1 MDETTL
7 SLIQQKI
14 GYQFTNPVLLK
25 QAFVSPSLSAATQN
39 RVQNY
44 QILEFIGDAVLGLAV
59 VKNLASEFCHVDAN
73 GQFVS
78 SATEGQLSEEKSR
91 LVKNEKLAHCSNV
104 LEFDSYL
111 ERAHGYY
118 LHDRKNKKGDLIESV
133 LGAVAIDSNWN
144 MDVLSRV
151 VSELLRYDKTAEN
164 ATEKLQNYCKKNG
177 LDLPIY
183 SFWNCG
189 SRYDCAV
196 SLQSVNGLFVGNG
209 KTVEEAQNVAVE
221 SAYTYLTGQNVT
233 KKQTVEQTGVNIL
246 NSSKKSPTAV
256 EILNL
261 KYIKK
266 EIVQPNYSFAQTAEN
281 GKLFWICTLTLNNN
295 EYQVSGKATTRKK
308 AKQAAA
314 KAMLDLLENSKQ
326 EEKSISSR
334 KLSGIGLLK
343 RAMILRERS
352 VLK

>member
-14 GYQFTNPVLLK
+14 GYQFVNPVFLK
-25 QAFVSPSLSAATQN
+25 QAFISPSLSVATQN

-59 VKNLASEFCHVDAN
+59 VKNLASEFCHVDAS

-78 SATEGQLSEEKSR
+78 SAPEGQLSDEKSR
-91 LVKNEKLAHCSNV
+91 LVKNEKLAHCSNL

-111 ERAHGYY
+111 ERAHGYFLY
-118 LHDRKNKKGDLIESV
+118 DRKNKKGDLIESV

-151 VSELLRYDKTAEN
+151 ASELLRYDKLAEN
-164 ATEKLQNYCKKNG
+164 ATEKLQIYCEKSG
-177 LDLPIY
+177 LDLPTY

-209 KTVEEAQNVAVE
+209 KTVEEAQNAAVE
-221 SAYTYLTGQNVT
+221 SAYTYLIGQNVT
-233 KKQTVEQTGVNIL
+233 KKKSVEQTGANIL
-246 NSSKKSPTAV
+246 NTPRKSPTAV

-295 EYQVSGKATTRKK
+295 EHQVSGKATTRKK

-314 KAMLDLLENSKQ
+314 KAMLELLENSKQ

-343 RAMILRERS
+343 RAMILRKEAF
-352 VLK
+352 

>member
-14 GYQFTNPVLLK
+14 GYQFVNPVLLK
-25 QAFVSPSLSAATQN
+25 QAFVSPSLSDATQN

-59 VKNLASEFCHVDAN
+59 VKNLASEFCHVDSS

-78 SATEGQLSEEKSR
+78 SATEGNLTEEKIR
-91 LVKNEKLAHCSNV
+91 LVQNEKLALCSNA
-104 LEFDSYL
+104 LGFDSYL
-111 ERAHGYY
+111 ERAHGYF
-118 LHDRKNKKGDLIESV
+118 LHDRKNKKGDLIESI
-133 LGAVAIDSNWN
+133 LGAVAIDSNFN

-151 VSELLRYDKTAEN
+151 ASELLRHDKLAEN
-164 ATEKLQNYCKKNG
+164 ATEKLQNYCEEKG

-221 SAYTYLTGQNVT
+221 SAYIYLTGQNVT
-233 KKQTVEQTGVNIL
+233 KKKSVEQTGANIL
-246 NSSKKSPTAV
+246 NSSKKSLTAV
-256 EILNL
+256 EKLNL

-266 EIVQPNYSFAQTAEN
+266 EIAQPNYSFVQVTEN
-281 GKLFWICTLTLNNN
+281 GKSFWICSLSLNDNK
-295 EYQVSGKATTRKK
+295 YRVSGKTTTRKK
-308 AKQAAA
+308 AKQAVA

-326 EEKSISSR
+326 EEKSIPSVNPT
-334 KLSGIGLLK
+334 GIGLLK
-343 RAMILRERS
+343 KAMILRERS

>member
-14 GYQFTNPVLLK
+14 GYQFVNPVFLK
-25 QAFVSPSLSAATQN
+25 QAFSSPSLSAVTQN

-78 SATEGQLSEEKSR
+78 SATEGQLSDEKSR
-91 LVKNEKLAHCSNV
+91 LVKNEKLAHCSNL

-111 ERAHGYY
+111 ERAHGYH

-144 MDVLSRV
+144 MDILSRV
-151 VSELLRYDKTAEN
+151 ASELLRYDKTVKTASE
-164 ATEKLQNYCKKNG
+164 ELQNYCKKNG
-177 LDLPIY
+177 LDLPTY

-189 SRYDCAV
+189 SRYDCAI
-196 SLQSVNGLFVGNG
+196 SLQPINGLFVGNG
-209 KTVEEAQNVAVE
+209 KTVEEAQKVAVE
-221 SAYTYLTGQNVT
+221 SAYIYLTGQNVT
-233 KKQTVEQTGVNIL
+233 KKKSVEQTGANIL
-246 NSSKKSPTAV
+246 NSSKKFLTPV
-256 EILNL
+256 EKLNL

-266 EIVQPNYSFAQTAEN
+266 EIVQPNYSFVQVTEN
-281 GKLFWICTLTLNNN
+281 GKSFWICSLSLNDNK
-295 EYQVSGKATTRKK
+295 YRVSGKATTRKK
-308 AKQAAA
+308 AKQAVA

-326 EEKSISSR
+326 EEKSIPSV
-334 KLSGIGLLK
+334 KPTGIGLLK
-343 RAMILRERS
+343 KAMILRENC
-352 VLK
+352 

>member
-14 GYQFTNPVLLK
+14 GYQFVNPVLLK

-39 RVQNY
+39 RLQNY
-44 QILEFIGDAVLGLAV
+44 QVLEFIGDEVLGLAV
-59 VKNLASEFCHVDAN
+59 VKNLASEFCHVDSS

-78 SATEGQLSEEKSR
+78 SATEGNLTEEKIR
-91 LVKNEKLAHCSNV
+91 LVQNEKLALCSNA
-104 LEFDSYL
+104 LGFDSYL
-111 ERAHGYY
+111 ERAHGYF

-144 MDVLSRV
+144 MDILSRV
-151 VSELLRYDKTAEN
+151 ASELLRYDKIAEN

-209 KTVEEAQNVAVE
+209 KTVEEAQNAAVE
-221 SAYTYLTGQNVT
+221 SAYTYLIEQNIT
-233 KKQTVEQTGVNIL
+233 KKKSVEQTEENLL
-246 NSSKKSPTAV
+246 NTPRKSPTAV

-281 GKLFWICTLTLNNN
+281 GKLFWSCTLTLNN
-295 EYQVSGKATTRKK
+295 EHQVSEKATTRKK

-314 KAMLDLLENSKQ
+314 KVMLDLLENSKQ

-343 RAMILRERS
+343 KAMILRENC
-352 VLK
+352 

>member
-1 MDETTL
+1 MDEATL
-7 SLIQQKI
+7 SFIQQKI
-14 GYQFTNPVLLK
+14 GYQFVNPVLLK

-39 RVQNY
+39 RLQNY
-44 QILEFIGDAVLGLAV
+44 QVLEFIGDEVLGLAV
-59 VKNLASEFCHVDAN
+59 VKNLSSEFCHVDSS

-78 SATEGQLSEEKSR
+78 SATESHLTEEKIR
-91 LVKNEKLAHCSNV
+91 LVKNEKLSRCSNA
-104 LEFDSYL
+104 LGFDSYL
-111 ERAHGYY
+111 ERAHGYF

-151 VSELLRYDKTAEN
+151 ASELLRYDKTAEN

-177 LDLPIY
+177 LDLPTY

-209 KTVEEAQNVAVE
+209 KTVEEAQNAAVE
-221 SAYTYLTGQNVT
+221 SVYTYLIEQNIT
-233 KKQTVEQTGVNIL
+233 KKKSVEQTGANIL
-246 NSSKKSPTAV
+246 NSSKKSLTAV
-256 EILNL
+256 EKLNL

-281 GKLFWICTLTLNNN
+281 GKLFWSCTLTLNN
-295 EYQVSGKATTRKK
+295 EHQVSEKATTRKK

-314 KAMLDLLENSKQ
+314 KVMLDLLENSKQ

-343 RAMILRERS
+343 KAMILRENC
-352 VLK
+352 

>member
-14 GYQFTNPVLLK
+14 GYQFVNPVLLK

-39 RVQNY
+39 RLQNY
-44 QILEFIGDAVLGLAV
+44 QVLEFIGDEVLGLAV
-59 VKNLASEFCHVDAN
+59 VKNLASEFCHVDSS

-91 LVKNEKLAHCSNV
+91 LIKNEKLALCSNA
-104 LEFDSYL
+104 LGFDSYL
-111 ERAHGYY
+111 ERAHGYF

-151 VSELLRYDKTAEN
+151 ASELLRYDKTAEN

-209 KTVEEAQNVAVE
+209 KTVKEAQNAAVE
-221 SAYTYLTGQNVT
+221 SAYTYLIEQNIT
-233 KKQTVEQTGVNIL
+233 KKKSVEQTEENLL
-246 NSSKKSPTAV
+246 NTPRKSPTAV

-281 GKLFWICTLTLNNN
+281 GKLFWSCTLTLNN
-295 EYQVSGKATTRKK
+295 EHQVSEKATTRKK

-314 KAMLDLLENSKQ
+314 KVMLDLLENSKQ

-343 RAMILRERS
+343 KAMILRENC
-352 VLK
+352 

>member
-1 MDETTL
+1 MDEATL

-59 VKNLASEFCHVDAN
+59 VKNLSSEFCHVDSS

-78 SATEGQLSEEKSR
+78 SATESHLTEEKIC
-91 LVKNEKLAHCSNV
+91 LVKNEKLSRCSNA
-104 LEFDSYL
+104 LGFDSYL
-111 ERAHGYY
+111 ERAHGYF

-151 VSELLRYDKTAEN
+151 ASELLRYDKTVKTASKEL
-164 ATEKLQNYCKKNG
+164 KNYCEKNG
-177 LDLPIY
+177 VDLPTY

-209 KTVEEAQNVAVE
+209 KTVEEAQNAAVE
-221 SAYTYLTGQNVT
+221 SAYTYLIGQNVT
-233 KKQTVEQTGVNIL
+233 KKKSVEQTGANIL

-256 EILNL
+256 EILNQ

-266 EIVQPNYSFAQTAEN
+266 EIVQPNYSFAQTAEK

-295 EYQVSGKATTRKK
+295 EHQVSGKATTRKK

-326 EEKSISSR
+326 EEKSIPSR
-334 KLSGIGLLK
+334 GIGLLK

>member
-14 GYQFTNPVLLK
+14 GYQFVNPVLLK
-25 QAFVSPSLSAATQN
+25 QAFISPSLSVATQN

-59 VKNLASEFCHVDAN
+59 VKNLASEFCHVDAS

-78 SATEGQLSEEKSR
+78 SAPEGQLSEEKSR

-118 LHDRKNKKGDLIESV
+118 LHDRKNKKGDLIESI

-151 VSELLRYDKTAEN
+151 ASELLRYDKTAEN

-177 LDLPIY
+177 LDLPTY

-189 SRYDCAV
+189 LRYDCAV
-196 SLQSVNGLFVGNG
+196 SLQSVNGFFVGNG

-233 KKQTVEQTGVNIL
+233 KKKSVEQTGANIL

-266 EIVQPNYSFAQTAEN
+266 EIGQPNYSFAQTAEN

-295 EYQVSGKATTRKK
+295 ENRVLGKATTRKK

-314 KAMLDLLENSKQ
+314 KAMLELLENLKQ

-343 RAMILRERS
+343 RAMILRENC
-352 VLK
+352 

>member
-118 LHDRKNKKGDLIESV
+118 LLDRKNKKGDLIESV

-151 VSELLRYDKTAEN
+151 ASELLRYDKTVKTASE
-164 ATEKLQNYCKKNG
+164 ELKNYCEKNG
-177 LDLPIY
+177 LDLPTY

-189 SRYDCAV
+189 SRYDCAI

-209 KTVEEAQNVAVE
+209 KTVEEAQNAAVE

-233 KKQTVEQTGVNIL
+233 KKKSVEQTGANIL
-246 NSSKKSPTAV
+246 NSSRKSPTAV

-281 GKLFWICTLTLNNN
+281 GKLFWICTLTLNN
-295 EYQVSGKATTRKK
+295 EHQVSGKATTRKK

-314 KAMLDLLENSKQ
+314 KVMLDLLENSKQ
-326 EEKSISSR
+326 EEKSIPSR
-334 KLSGIGLLK
+334 EIGLLK
-343 RAMILRERS
+343 RALILRERKS
-352 VLK
+352 KIIQ

>member
-1 MDETTL
+1 MDEATL
-7 SLIQQKI
+7 SFIQQKI
-14 GYQFTNPVLLK
+14 GYQFVNTVLLK
-25 QAFVSPSLSAATQN
+25 QAFVSPSLSDATQN
-39 RVQNY
+39 RLQNY
-44 QILEFIGDAVLGLAV
+44 QVLEFIGDAVLGLAV
-59 VKNLASEFCHVDAN
+59 VKNLSSEFCHVDSS

-91 LVKNEKLAHCSNV
+91 LIKNEKLALCSNA
-104 LEFDSYL
+104 LGFDSYL
-111 ERAHGYY
+111 ERAHGYF

-151 VSELLRYDKTAEN
+151 ASELLRYDKTAEN

-196 SLQSVNGLFVGNG
+196 SLQFVNELFVGNG
-209 KTVEEAQNVAVE
+209 CSEEESQKIAAELAYKYLIMQNGV
-221 SAYTYLTGQNVT
+221 
-233 KKQTVEQTGVNIL
+233 KKMSVEQTEVNVL
-246 NSSKKSPTAV
+246 NISKKFLTPV
-256 EILNL
+256 EKLNL

-266 EIVQPNYSFAQTAEN
+266 EIVQPNYSFVQVTEN
-281 GKLFWICTLTLNNN
+281 GKLFWICSLSLNDNKHR
-295 EYQVSGKATTRKK
+295 VSGKATTRKK
-308 AKQAAA
+308 AKQAVA

-326 EEKSISSR
+326 EENSIPSV
-334 KLSGIGLLK
+334 KLTGIGLLK
-343 RAMILRERS
+343 KAMILRENC
-352 VLK
+352 

>member
-118 LHDRKNKKGDLIESV
+118 LHDRKNKKGDLIESI

-151 VSELLRYDKTAEN
+151 ASELMRYDKMAEN
-164 ATEKLQNYCKKNG
+164 ATEKLQIYCEKSG
-177 LDLPIY
+177 LDLPTY

-209 KTVEEAQNVAVE
+209 KTVEESQNAAVE
-221 SAYTYLTGQNVT
+221 SAYTYLTGQNIT
-233 KKQTVEQTGVNIL
+233 KKKSIEQTEENLL
-246 NSSKKSPTAV
+246 NTPRKSPTAV
-256 EILNL
+256 EMLNL

-266 EIVQPNYSFAQTAEN
+266 EIVQPNYTFAQTAEK
-281 GKLFWICTLTLNNN
+281 GKLFWICTLTLNN
-295 EYQVSGKATTRKK
+295 EHQVSGKATTRKK

-314 KAMLDLLENSKQ
+314 KVMLDLLEKSKQ
-326 EEKSISSR
+326 EEKSIQSR
-334 KLSGIGLLK
+334 GIGLLK

>member
-1 MDETTL
+1 MDEATL

-14 GYQFTNPVLLK
+14 GYQFVNPVLLK
-25 QAFVSPSLSAATQN
+25 QAFVSPSLSDATQN
-39 RVQNY
+39 RLQNY
-44 QILEFIGDAVLGLAV
+44 QVLEFIGDAVLGLAV
-59 VKNLASEFCHVDAN
+59 VKNLSSEFCHVDSS

-91 LVKNEKLAHCSNV
+91 LIKNEKLALCSNA
-104 LEFDSYL
+104 LGFDSYL
-111 ERAHGYY
+111 ERAHGYF

-151 VSELLRYDKTAEN
+151 ASELLRYDKTAEN

-221 SAYTYLTGQNVT
+221 SVYIYL
-233 KKQTVEQTGVNIL
+233 KKSVEQTGANIL
-246 NSSKKSPTAV
+246 NSSKKSLTAV
-256 EILNL
+256 EKLNL

-266 EIVQPNYSFAQTAEN
+266 EIAQPNYSFVQVTEN
-281 GKLFWICTLTLNNN
+281 GKSFWICSLSLNDNK
-295 EYQVSGKATTRKK
+295 YRVSGKATTRKK
-308 AKQAAA
+308 AKQAVA
-314 KAMLDLLENSKQ
+314 KAMLALLENSKQ
-326 EEKSISSR
+326 EEKSIPSV
-334 KLSGIGLLK
+334 KPTGIGLLK
-343 RAMILRERS
+343 KAMILRENC
-352 VLK
+352 

>member
-1 MDETTL
+1 MDEATL
-7 SLIQQKI
+7 SFIQQKI
-14 GYQFTNPVLLK
+14 GYQFVNPVLLK

-44 QILEFIGDAVLGLAV
+44 QNLEFIGDAVLGLAV
-59 VKNLASEFCHVDAN
+59 VKNLASEFCHVDSS

-91 LVKNEKLAHCSNV
+91 LIKNEKLALCSNA
-104 LEFDSYL
+104 LGFDSYL
-111 ERAHGYY
+111 ERAHGYF

-144 MDVLSRV
+144 MDILSRV
-151 VSELLRYDKTAEN
+151 ASELLRYDKIAEN

-209 KTVEEAQNVAVE
+209 KTVEEAQNAAVE
-221 SAYTYLTGQNVT
+221 SAYTYLIEQNIT
-233 KKQTVEQTGVNIL
+233 KKKSVEQTEENLL
-246 NSSKKSPTAV
+246 NTPRKSPTAV

-281 GKLFWICTLTLNNN
+281 GKLFWICTLTLNN
-295 EYQVSGKATTRKK
+295 EHQVSEKATTRKK

-314 KAMLDLLENSKQ
+314 KVMLDLLENSKQ

>member
-1 MDETTL
+1 M
-7 SLIQQKI
+7 
-14 GYQFTNPVLLK
+14 
-25 QAFVSPSLSAATQN
+25 
-39 RVQNY
+39 
-44 QILEFIGDAVLGLAV
+44 
-59 VKNLASEFCHVDAN
+59 VKNLSSEFCHVDSS

-91 LVKNEKLAHCSNV
+91 LIKNEKLALCSNA
-104 LEFDSYL
+104 LGFDSYL
-111 ERAHGYY
+111 ERAHGYF

-151 VSELLRYDKTAEN
+151 ASELLRYDKTAEN

-209 KTVEEAQNVAVE
+209 KTVEEAQNAAVE
-221 SAYTYLTGQNVT
+221 SAYTYLIGQNVT
-233 KKQTVEQTGVNIL
+233 KKKSVEQTGANIL

-256 EILNL
+256 EKLNL

-266 EIVQPNYSFAQTAEN
+266 EIAQPNYSFVQVTEN

-295 EYQVSGKATTRKK
+295 ENRVLGKATTRKK

-314 KAMLDLLENSKQ
+314 KAMLELLENSKQ
-326 EEKSISSR
+326 EEKYISSR

>member
-1 MDETTL
+1 MDESTL
-7 SLIQQKI
+7 SFIQQKI
-14 GYQFTNPVLLK
+14 GYQFVNPVLLK
-25 QAFVSPSLSAATQN
+25 QAFVSPSLSDATQN

-59 VKNLASEFCHVDAN
+59 VKNLSSEFCHVDSS

-78 SATEGQLSEEKSR
+78 SATEGNLTEEKIR
-91 LVKNEKLAHCSNV
+91 LIKNEKLALCSNA
-104 LEFDSYL
+104 LGFDSYL
-111 ERAHGYY
+111 ERAHGYF

-151 VSELLRYDKTAEN
+151 ASELLRYDKPAEN
-164 ATEKLQNYCKKNG
+164 ATEKLQNYCAEQG
-177 LDLPIY
+177 QDLPIY

-189 SRYDCAV
+189 SRYDCTV
-196 SLQSVNGLFVGNG
+196 SLQFVNELFVGNG
-209 KTVEEAQNVAVE
+209 CSEEESQKIAAELAYKYLIMQNGV
-221 SAYTYLTGQNVT
+221 
-233 KKQTVEQTGVNIL
+233 KKMSVEQTEVNVL
-246 NSSKKSPTAV
+246 NISKKFLTPV
-256 EILNL
+256 EKLNL

-266 EIVQPNYSFAQTAEN
+266 EIVQPNYSFVQVTEN
-281 GKLFWICTLTLNNN
+281 GKLFWICSLSLNDNKHR
-295 EYQVSGKATTRKK
+295 VSGKATTRKK

-334 KLSGIGLLK
+334 KFSGIGLLK
-343 RAMILRERS
+343 KAMILREEAF
-352 VLK
+352 

>member
-14 GYQFTNPVLLK
+14 GYQFVNPVLLK
-25 QAFVSPSLSAATQN
+25 QAFVSPSLSDATQN
-39 RVQNY
+39 RLQNY
-44 QILEFIGDAVLGLAV
+44 QVLEFIGDAVLGLAV
-59 VKNLASEFCHVDAN
+59 VKNLSSEFCHVDSS

-91 LVKNEKLAHCSNV
+91 LIKNEKLALCSNA
-104 LEFDSYL
+104 LGFDSYL
-111 ERAHGYY
+111 ERAHGYF

-151 VSELLRYDKTAEN
+151 ASELLRYDKPAEN
-164 ATEKLQNYCKKNG
+164 ATEKLQNYCAEQG
-177 LDLPIY
+177 QDLPIY

-221 SAYTYLTGQNVT
+221 SAYIYLTGQNVT
-233 KKQTVEQTGVNIL
+233 KKKSVEQTGANIL
-246 NSSKKSPTAV
+246 NSSKKFLTPV
-256 EILNL
+256 EKLNL

-266 EIVQPNYSFAQTAEN
+266 EIVQPNYSFVQVTEN
-281 GKLFWICTLTLNNN
+281 GKLFWICSLSLNDNKHR
-295 EYQVSGKATTRKK
+295 VSGKATTRKK

-314 KAMLDLLENSKQ
+314 KAMLALLETSTQ
-326 EEKSISSR
+326 EENSISSV
-334 KLSGIGLLK
+334 KLTGIGLLK
-343 RAMILRERS
+343 KAMILRENC
-352 VLK
+352 

>member
-14 GYQFTNPVLLK
+14 GYQFVNPVFLK
-25 QAFVSPSLSAATQN
+25 QAFSSPSLSAVTQN

-78 SATEGQLSEEKSR
+78 SATEGQLSDEKSR
-91 LVKNEKLAHCSNV
+91 LVKNEKLAHCSNL

-111 ERAHGYY
+111 ERAHGYH

-144 MDVLSRV
+144 MDILSRV
-151 VSELLRYDKTAEN
+151 ASELLRYDKMVEN
-164 ATEKLQNYCKKNG
+164 ATEKLQNYCDTNG
-177 LDLPIY
+177 LDLPTY
-183 SFWNCG
+183 YFWNCG
-189 SRYDCAV
+189 SRYDCAI
-196 SLQSVNGLFVGNG
+196 SLQPINGLFVGNG
-209 KTVEEAQNVAVE
+209 KTVEEAQNAAVE

-233 KKQTVEQTGVNIL
+233 KKKSVEQTGANIL

-314 KAMLDLLENSKQ
+314 KAMLDLLEKSKQ
-326 EEKSISSR
+326 EEKSIQSR
-334 KLSGIGLLK
+334 GIGLLK
-343 RAMILRERS
+343 RAMILRKEAF
-352 VLK
+352 

>member
-7 SLIQQKI
+7 SLIQHKI
-14 GYQFTNPVLLK
+14 GYQFVNPVFLK

-59 VKNLASEFCHVDAN
+59 VKNLASEFCHVDAS

-78 SATEGQLSEEKSR
+78 SAPEGLLSEEKSR

-118 LHDRKNKKGDLIESV
+118 LHDRKNKKGDLIESI

-151 VSELLRYDKTAEN
+151 ASELLRYDKTAEN
-164 ATEKLQNYCKKNG
+164 ATEKLKNYCEKNG
-177 LDLPIY
+177 LDLPTY

-196 SLQSVNGLFVGNG
+196 SLQPINGLFVGNG
-209 KTVEEAQNVAVE
+209 KTVEEAQNAVVE

-233 KKQTVEQTGVNIL
+233 KKQTVEQTGANIL
-246 NSSKKSPTAV
+246 NSLKKSPTAV
-256 EILNL
+256 EMVNL

-266 EIVQPNYSFAQTAEN
+266 EIVQPNYSFTQTAEN

-295 EYQVSGKATTRKK
+295 ENRVLGKATTRKK

-314 KAMLDLLENSKQ
+314 KAMLELLENSKQ

-343 RAMILRERS
+343 RAMILRKEAF
-352 VLK
+352 

>member
-1 MDETTL
+1 MDETIL

-14 GYQFTNPVLLK
+14 GYQFVNPVLLK
-25 QAFVSPSLSAATQN
+25 QAFISPSLSAVTQN

-78 SATEGQLSEEKSR
+78 SATEGQLSDEKSR
-91 LVKNEKLAHCSNV
+91 LVKNEKLAHCSNL

-151 VSELLRYDKTAEN
+151 ASELLRYDKMAEN
-164 ATEKLQNYCKKNG
+164 ATEKLQIYCEKSG
-177 LDLPIY
+177 LDLPTY

-189 SRYDCAV
+189 RRYDCAV

-209 KTVEEAQNVAVE
+209 KTVEEAQNAAVE

-233 KKQTVEQTGVNIL
+233 KKKSVEQTGANIL
-246 NSSKKSPTAV
+246 NSSKKSLTAV
-256 EILNL
+256 EMLNL

-266 EIVQPNYSFAQTAEN
+266 EIDQPNYSFVQTAEN

-295 EYQVSGKATTRKK
+295 EHKVSGKATTRKK
-308 AKQAAA
+308 AKQATA
-314 KAMLDLLENSKQ
+314 KAMLELLENSKQ

-343 RAMILRERS
+343 RAMILRENC
-352 VLK
+352 

>member
-1 MDETTL
+1 MDEATL
-7 SLIQQKI
+7 SFIQQKI
-14 GYQFTNPVLLK
+14 GYQFVNPVLLK

-44 QILEFIGDAVLGLAV
+44 QNLEFIGDAVLGLAV
-59 VKNLASEFCHVDAN
+59 VKNLASEFCHVDSS

-91 LVKNEKLAHCSNV
+91 LIKNEKLSRCSNA
-104 LEFDSYL
+104 LGFDSYL
-111 ERAHGYY
+111 ERAHGYF

-151 VSELLRYDKTAEN
+151 ASELLRYDKTAEN
-164 ATEKLQNYCKKNG
+164 ATEKLQSYCKKNG

-196 SLQSVNGLFVGNG
+196 SLQSVNGLFVGKG
-209 KTVEEAQNVAVE
+209 KTVEESQNAAVE
-221 SAYTYLTGQNVT
+221 SAYTYLIEQNIT
-233 KKQTVEQTGVNIL
+233 KKKSVEQTEENLL
-246 NSSKKSPTAV
+246 NTPRKSPTAV

-281 GKLFWICTLTLNNN
+281 GKLFWSCTLTLNN
-295 EYQVSGKATTRKK
+295 EHQVSEKATTRKK

-314 KAMLDLLENSKQ
+314 KVMLDLLENSKQ

-343 RAMILRERS
+343 KAMILRENC
-352 VLK
+352 

>member
-14 GYQFTNPVLLK
+14 GYRFVNPVFLK
-25 QAFVSPSLSAATQN
+25 QAFSSPSLSAATQN

-91 LVKNEKLAHCSNV
+91 LVKNEKLAHCSNL

-111 ERAHGYY
+111 EHVHGYF

-133 LGAVAIDSNWN
+133 LGTVAIDSNWN
-144 MDVLSRV
+144 MDILSRV
-151 VSELLRYDKTAEN
+151 ASELLRYDKTVEN
-164 ATEKLQNYCKKNG
+164 VSEKLQNYCKKNG
-177 LDLPIY
+177 LDLPTY

-209 KTVEEAQNVAVE
+209 KTVEEAQNAAVE
-221 SAYTYLTGQNVT
+221 SAYTYLTGQNIT
-233 KKQTVEQTGVNIL
+233 KKKSIEQTEENLL
-246 NSSKKSPTAV
+246 NTPRKSPTAV

-266 EIVQPNYSFAQTAEN
+266 EIVQPNYSFVQTAEN
-281 GKLFWICTLTLNNN
+281 GKLFWICTLTLNN
-295 EYQVSGKATTRKK
+295 EHQVSGKATTRKK

-314 KAMLDLLENSKQ
+314 KVMLDLLENSKQ
-326 EEKSISSR
+326 KEKSISSV
-334 KLSGIGLLK
+334 KLTGIGLLK

>member
-118 LHDRKNKKGDLIESV
+118 LHDRKNKKGDLIESI

-151 VSELLRYDKTAEN
+151 ASESLRYDKMAEN
-164 ATEKLQNYCKKNG
+164 ATEKLQIYCEKSG
-177 LDLPIY
+177 LDLPTY
-183 SFWNCG
+183 FFWNCG
-189 SRYDCAV
+189 RRYDCAV

-209 KTVEEAQNVAVE
+209 KTVEEAQNAAVE

-233 KKQTVEQTGVNIL
+233 KKKSVEQTGANIL

-256 EILNL
+256 ELLNL

-266 EIVQPNYSFAQTAEN
+266 EIGQPNYSFAQTAEN

-295 EYQVSGKATTRKK
+295 ENQVSGKATTRKK

-314 KAMLDLLENSKQ
+314 KAMLELLENSKQ

>member
-14 GYQFTNPVLLK
+14 GYQFVNPVLLK
-25 QAFVSPSLSAATQN
+25 QAFVSPSLSVATQN

-59 VKNLASEFCHVDAN
+59 VKNLASEFCHVDSS

-78 SATEGQLSEEKSR
+78 SATEGNLTEEKIR
-91 LVKNEKLAHCSNV
+91 LVQNEKLALCSNA
-104 LEFDSYL
+104 LGFDSYL
-111 ERAHGYY
+111 ERAHGYF

-151 VSELLRYDKTAEN
+151 ASELLRYDKPAEN
-164 ATEKLQNYCKKNG
+164 ATEKLQNYCAEQG
-177 LDLPIY
+177 QDLPIY

-189 SRYDCAV
+189 SRYDCTV
-196 SLQSVNGLFVGNG
+196 SLQFVNELFVGNG
-209 KTVEEAQNVAVE
+209 YSEEESQKIAAELAYKYLIMQNGV
-221 SAYTYLTGQNVT
+221 
-233 KKQTVEQTGVNIL
+233 KKMSVEQTEVNVL
-246 NSSKKSPTAV
+246 NISKKFLTPV
-256 EILNL
+256 EKLNL

-266 EIVQPNYSFAQTAEN
+266 EIVQPNYSFVQVTEN
-281 GKLFWICTLTLNNN
+281 GKLFWICSLSLNDNKHR
-295 EYQVSGKATTRKK
+295 VSGKATTRKK

-314 KAMLDLLENSKQ
+314 KAMLDLLETSTQ
-326 EEKSISSR
+326 EENSIPSV
-334 KLSGIGLLK
+334 KLTGIGLLK
-343 RAMILRERS
+343 KAMILRENC
-352 VLK
+352 

>member
-1 MDETTL
+1 MDEKTL

-14 GYQFTNPVLLK
+14 GYQFINPVLLK

-118 LHDRKNKKGDLIESV
+118 LHDRKNKKGDLIESI

-151 VSELLRYDKTAEN
+151 ASELMRYDKMAEN
-164 ATEKLQNYCKKNG
+164 ATEKLQIYCEKSG
-177 LDLPIY
+177 LDLPTY

-189 SRYDCAV
+189 RRYDCAV

-209 KTVEEAQNVAVE
+209 KTVEEAQNAAVE
-221 SAYTYLTGQNVT
+221 SAYTYLIEQNIT
-233 KKQTVEQTGVNIL
+233 KKKSVEQTEENLL
-246 NSSKKSPTAV
+246 NTPRKSPTAV

-281 GKLFWICTLTLNNN
+281 GKLFWSCTLTLNN
-295 EYQVSGKATTRKK
+295 EHQVSEKATTRKK

-314 KAMLDLLENSKQ
+314 KVMLDLLENSKQ

-343 RAMILRERS
+343 KAMILRENC
-352 VLK
+352 

>member
-1 MDETTL
+1 M
-7 SLIQQKI
+7 
-14 GYQFTNPVLLK
+14 Y
-25 QAFVSPSLSAATQN
+25 
-39 RVQNY
+39 
-44 QILEFIGDAVLGLAV
+44 
-59 VKNLASEFCHVDAN
+59 
-73 GQFVS
+73 VS
-78 SATEGQLSEEKSR
+78 SATEGQLSDEKSR
-91 LVKNEKLAHCSNV
+91 LVKNEKLAHCSNL

-144 MDVLSRV
+144 MDILSRV
-151 VSELLRYDKTAEN
+151 ASELLRYDKMAEN
-164 ATEKLQNYCKKNG
+164 ATEKLQIYCEKSG
-177 LDLPIY
+177 LDLPTY

-189 SRYDCAV
+189 RRYDCAV

-209 KTVEEAQNVAVE
+209 KTVEEAQNAAVE

-233 KKQTVEQTGVNIL
+233 KKKSVEQTGANIL

-266 EIVQPNYSFAQTAEN
+266 EIGQPNYSFAQTAEN

-295 EYQVSGKATTRKK
+295 ENRVLGKATTRKK

-314 KAMLDLLENSKQ
+314 KAMLELLENSKQ